1 MGRDEGLVYGR
12 GDVLYM
18 AGGTI
23 AAIGDALGH
32 RWARYIDKDFWET
45 ELKKP
50 EVVEA
55 RAEWLREAYKF
66 IQELDWREF
75 LRLMGEG
82 AEKLPELRNAFP
94 EFYNSAELF
103 YLKGKTPEEIYS
115 LVAVIGHT
123 TASQSTYLD
132 LVMHT
137 DPIVRRLA
145 WEEGKEPLPPPL
157 SMRAE
162 RALEE
167 GALGFL
173 VKHTYASPY
182 DIPGI
187 NSPNVTVKY
196 AKEYEERRGQNWA
209 RLGGSP
215 IPNADAVE
223 RNIER
228 LRYEHTTGTG
238 RGEFS
243 VSYGDG
249 VYDFHFRVVRGGEY
263 AGLTAI
269 ETHVRIAD
277 KDLHKEGIR
286 NGISHMIAPTAE
298 ERHYIF
304 AADMLSDIAKNMEK
318 YAAYAVDVPYQIY
331 PAAEKIE
338 ILAEIIKE
346 EYEVK
351 FGPFPEKD
359 QRSFYI

>member
-1 MGRDEGLVYGR
+1 MGRNEELTYDR
-12 GDVLYM
+12 GDILYM

-32 RWARYIDKDFWET
+32 RWARYLDKDLWEVD
-45 ELKKP
+45 LKNP
-50 EVVEA
+50 QVVEA
-55 RAEWLREAYKF
+55 RAEWLREAYKL
-66 IQELDWREF
+66 IQELDWKEF
-75 LRLMGEG
+75 LRLMEEG

-94 EFYNSAELF
+94 RFYNFADLF

-123 TASQSTYLD
+123 TSAQATYLD

-157 SMRAE
+157 SRRAE
-162 RALEE
+162 RVLEE
-167 GALGFL
+167 GVLGFL
-173 VKHTYASPY
+173 VEHTYASPY

-187 NSPNVTVKY
+187 DRPNVTVKY
-196 AKEYEERRGQNWA
+196 AKEYEEHGAQNWA
-209 RLGGSP
+209 RLGSSP
-215 IPNADAVE
+215 IPSADAVE
-223 RNIER
+223 RSIER

-243 VSYGDG
+243 VNYADG

-269 ETHVRIAD
+269 ETHVRITE
-277 KDLHKEGIR
+277 KDLHEGR
-286 NGISHMIAPTAE
+286 TTNGVFHMITPTAK

-304 AADMLSDIAKNMEK
+304 AVDILSDIAKNMEK
-318 YAAYAVDVPYQIY
+318 HATIAPYKIDL
-331 PAAEKIE
+331 AAEKIE
-338 ILAEIIKE
+338 TLAEIIKE
-346 EYEVK
+346 AYEVK
-351 FGPFPEKD
+351 FGYFPEKD
-359 QRSFYI
+359 QRDFYR

>member
-1 MGRDEGLVYGR
+1 MGRNEELVYSR

-23 AAIGDALGH
+23 AAIGDTLEH
-32 RWARYIDKDFWET
+32 RWARYISQNFWEN

-55 RAEWLREAYKF
+55 RTEWLREAYKF

-82 AEKLPELRNAFP
+82 AEKLPELRSALP
-94 EFYNSAELF
+94 EPYNFAERF
-103 YLKGKTPEEIYS
+103 HLKGNTPEEIYS

-157 SMRAE
+157 SWRAE
-162 RALEE
+162 TALEK
-167 GALGFL
+167 GVLGFL

-182 DIPGI
+182 ETPGI
-187 NSPNVTVKY
+187 NRPDVTVKY
-196 AKEYEERRGQNWA
+196 AKEYEERGAQDWA
-209 RLGGSP
+209 RLERPP
-215 IPNADAVE
+215 IPDVDTVE
-223 RNIER
+223 RNIEY

-277 KDLHKEGIR
+277 KDLHKEGIK
-286 NGISHMIAPTAE
+286 NGISHMIAYTAQ

-304 AADMLSDIAKNMEK
+304 AADILSDIAKNMEK
-318 YAAYAVDVPYQIY
+318 YGAYAADVPYQIH

-359 QRSFYI
+359 QDSFYI